1 MKTLFNIISIIVKI
15 AIAIMA
21 IVGATMTI
29 AMVILAKPTVYNVY
43 DVVDECEDLDPDNE
57 DQDAALMAEAY
68 RRTLSDPRIKDSKFL
83 NAVSCG
89 IGRFASFVAN
99 L

>member
-15 AIAIMA
+15 ATIIMA
-21 IVGATMTI
+21 IVGLISTI
-29 AMVILAKPTVYNVY
+29 IVSIIGNVYVNHVY
-43 DVVDECEDLDPDNE
+43 DVVGETDSVDPDDE
-57 DQDAALMAEAY
+57 DQDLALTTEAFSRTMA
-68 RRTLSDPRIKDSKFL
+68 DPRIKDSKFI
-83 NAVSCG
+83 NAVGCG